1 MYKKMITKQIWTC
14 PEGLIEQALKEHPI
28 TGEGTVLNEPT
39 GDFFYDQW
47 KIKDLYK
54 DTLWKQVLD
63 SMPMSIGQA
72 RIIKMDPGTSYM
84 AHADIDN
91 RWHLNLTGEQAY
103 LIDLDDEI
111 MYKCERDN
119 RWAYMDASRIHAA
132 TNYGSVPRLQLV
144 VREPLRRSRQPV
156 DLVSITVEPAYDQHD
171 ARFKF
176 DKVFS
181 PFLNRANWA
190 YKLADFTLATFSLK
204 FKLERELLEEF
215 KKIITP
221 EFKVSYETVL

>member
-1 MYKKMITKQIWTC
+1 MITKVVWRC

-28 TGEGTVLNEPT
+28 TGSTVLNEPT
-39 GDFFYDQW
+39 GDFFYDKW

-54 DTLWKQVLD
+54 GTPWQQVLD
-63 SMPMSIGQA
+63 TLPYTIGQA
-72 RIIKMDPGTSYM
+72 RIIKMEPGDSYM

-103 LIDLDDEI
+103 LIDLDDEV

-119 RWAYMDASRIHAA
+119 FWSYMDASRIHAA
-132 TNYGSVPRLQLV
+132 TNYGSIPRLQLV

-156 DLVSITVEPAYDQHD
+156 DLVSISMEAAYEQHD
-171 ARFKF
+171 FRYKF
-176 DKVFS
+176 DKQFS
-181 PFLNRANWA
+181 PFLNRVNRAN
-190 YKLADFTLATFSLK
+190 KLSDFVFATFTLS

-215 KKIITP
+215 NKLITP
-221 EFKVSYETVL
+221 EYKVTYA